1 MLKIKDSSLLQT
13 DNFVSSILKIAA
25 SVSAV
30 IVILILG
37 FLIRETADVPSR
49 IGITSFFFDKTWNP
63 TESQFNLIPML
74 AGSLLSTLG
83 AVMLAIPTGVVCAVF
98 LHLYANDPL
107 RFILRRTLEILGG
120 IPSVVYGFWG
130 LVVLVPMI
138 NMWYPPGAG
147 LSAAV
152 SVLTIMILP
161 TASLM
166 IDAAFQAIPRQAV
179 AGVRALGLERW
190 EILTL
195 CLIPQA
201 RLGIL
206 TATLLSVGRA
216 IGETMAVLMVCGNI
230 VQFPSSIFDPIR
242 TLTAN
247 IALELGYAEGNHR
260 SALYVSGI
268 LLLFIIAVLI
278 VVISIYERQHQRA
291 KYDSK

>member
-1 MLKIKDSSLLQT
+1 MLKIKASSLLQT
-13 DNFVSSILKIAA
+13 DNLVASILKIAA
-25 SVSAV
+25 CLAAI

-37 FLIRETADVPSR
+37 FLIRETADVPAR
-49 IGITSFFFDKTWNP
+49 IGLTSFFFDKTWNP

-83 AVMLAIPTGVVCAVF
+83 AIILAIPTGVVCAVF
-98 LHLYANDPL
+98 LHLYAGQSL
-107 RFILRRTLEILGG
+107 KFILRRTLEILGG

-130 LVVLVPMI
+130 LVVLVPLI
-138 NMWYPPGAG
+138 NSWYPPGAG
-147 LSAAV
+147 LLAAV
-152 SVLTIMILP
+152 AVLTIMILP

-166 IDAAFQAIPRQAV
+166 IDAAFQAIPKSAV
-179 AGVRALGLERW
+179 KGVRALGLGRW

-268 LLLFIIAVLI
+268 LLLFIVAILI
-278 VVISIYERQHQRA
+278 VVISVFERHHHRA
-291 KYDSK
+291 KHH